1 MNLSLPIPELE
12 EKTDEEIA
20 TNKPWKVI
28 VLNDPVNLMNYVVM
42 VFRKVFGYDETKA
55 TKHMMEVHELGKSV
69 LWVGEREQAESY
81 MYQLQRWKL
90 QTVWRLNALAADFC
104 CRWHLPPPSKT
115 WNVMQVARIPSL
127 PPTTPMSPRLN
138 RLVPARD

>member
-12 EKTDEEIA
+12 EKTEEEIA

-69 LWVGEREQAESY
+69 LWVGEREEAESY

-90 QTVWRLNALAADFC
+90 QTVLEQD
-104 CRWHLPPPSKT
+104 
-115 WNVMQVARIPSL
+115 
-127 PPTTPMSPRLN
+127 
-138 RLVPARD
+138 D